1 MRRRATHQL
10 QLQLA
15 NHGRHQ
21 HHEMPDAT
29 MNLCQMCD
37 RHGGRALGLDGTHES
52 LALGVMHFDEVVA
65 ALWKRRAKQPDG
77 GVRRLG
83 LFRSQCVL
91 RDVAA
96 KLAAVCPDQICANL
110 Q

>member
-1 MRRRATHQL
+1 MHRL
-10 QLQLA
+10 QLRLA
-15 NHGRHQ
+15 NHGQHQ
-21 HHEMPDAT
+21 HREMLVAT
-29 MNLCQMCD
+29 ANQYPMCD
-37 RHGGRALGLDGTHES
+37 RLGGRALGLNGTRES
-52 LALGVMHFDEVVA
+52 LALVVMHFDEVVA

>member
-1 MRRRATHQL
+1 ML
-10 QLQLA
+10 
-15 NHGRHQ
+15 
-21 HHEMPDAT
+21 DAT
-29 MNLCQMCD
+29 ASQYPMCD
-37 RHGGRALGLDGTHES
+37 RHGGRALGLAGKHES
-52 LALGVMHFDEVVA
+52 LALGVTHFAEDEA
-65 ALWKRRAKQPDG
+65 ALWKRLAKQPDG

-96 KLAAVCPDQICANL
+96 KLAAVYPDRICANR

>member
-1 MRRRATHQL
+1 
-10 QLQLA
+10 
-15 NHGRHQ
+15 
-21 HHEMPDAT
+21 
-29 MNLCQMCD
+29 
-37 RHGGRALGLDGTHES
+37 
-52 LALGVMHFDEVVA
+52 MHFDEVVA